1 MNCRDIEPLLLAER
15 DSVLTN
21 DQHASLERHVAACPA
36 CQQLR
41 ARLREAIEAF
51 RTDAANI
58 PVPDAEAEWHTLR
71 AQLHG
76 ERAKPAKTR
85 PLAPV
90 IWFGS
95 SLAAA
100 AALAF
105 VYFGASSQ
113 PTPAVTSP
121 QPTPAVTAAPQI
133 AQAEFVEAGDSAAS
147 TIVYVDKDS
156 GWLVV
161 WAANTAPKTSG

>member
-21 DQHASLERHVAACPA
+21 DRHASLERHVAACPA

-41 ARLREAIEAF
+41 TRLLEAMDVF
-51 RTDAANI
+51 RADVANV
-58 PVPDAEAEWHTLR
+58 PVPDADAEWHTLR

-76 ERAKPAKTR
+76 KPAKPAKTR

-105 VYFGASSQ
+105 VFFRGPAQ
-113 PTPAVTSP
+113 PSPTTAPAALV
-121 QPTPAVTAAPQI
+121 
-133 AQAEFVEAGDSAAS
+133 AQAEFVEAGDQSAS
-147 TIVYVDKDS
+147 TMVYVDKDS

-161 WAANTAPKTSG
+161 WAANSAPKRSG